1 MKTILLSLLLFSST
15 LLAEEHYRTPIE
27 LPNVDRSMTTAGFW
41 ISHHPSPDATIMT
54 PQAIETF
61 HHRNQQKGLK
71 NIFNII
77 PSFNKNALSNE
88 LQQTLQS
95 MIAQRLCIT
104 PGVQADASWFSN
116 LREIMDLPNVGI
128 TQKPCYGMVIHYT
141 DQRVLPTYEGLYSAS
156 DTSYMFGYFDLLQNS
171 SFDVGTPVVILHT
184 SSDRQWYYVQTEFS
198 DGWMSSNDIARG
210 TEEQI
215 KTFTENTSPAVVIT
229 PHADLYLNQEK
240 TDYYDSIRM
249 GTHLPLLDTT
259 ANEVNVMIPLAEDD
273 GSLSCSIAT
282 MNSEEVHSGFLPYTA
297 RSIYEQAF
305 AMLNQ
310 PYGWGGSF
318 GQQDCSQFLQMVFGT
333 VGITL
338 PRNSA
343 SQAYSDTT
351 LVTFPATASDT
362 ERLSLF
368 QNLPAGQTLLH
379 LPGHIMLYLGTVN
392 GIPYAMHDTTRFP
405 SEDETGISINFLNR
419 VVVSDLS
426 LGATFNHLTYL
437 QRLSD
442 AAGIQ

>member
-27 LPNVDRSMTTAGFW
+27 LPNVDRSMTSAGFW
-41 ISHHPSPDATIMT
+41 ISHHSSPDATIMT
-54 PQAIETF
+54 PQAIEAF
-61 HHRNQQKGLK
+61 HRRNQQKDLK
-71 NIFNII
+71 NIFTII
-77 PSFNKNALSNE
+77 PSFNKNSLSNE

-95 MIAQRLCIT
+95 TIAQGLCSA

-128 TQKPCYGMVIHYT
+128 TQKPCYGMVVHYT

-156 DTSYMFGYFDLLQNS
+156 DSSYCFGYFDLLQNS
-171 SFDVGTPVVILHT
+171 SFDLGTPVVILHV

-198 DGWMSSNDIARG
+198 DGWMPSIDIARA
-210 TEEQI
+210 TEEQV
-215 KTFTENTSPAVVIT
+215 KNFTESKSSAVAIT
-229 PHADLYLNQEK
+229 PHADLYLNQER
-240 TDYYDSIRM
+240 TDYYDTIRM
-249 GTHLPLLDTT
+249 GTSLPLLNTT
-259 ANEVNVMIPLAEDD
+259 SEGVNVMIPIAETD
-273 GSLSCSIAT
+273 GSLSLSVAT
-282 MNSEEVHSGFLPYTA
+282 MNSEEMHPGFLPYTA

-318 GQQDCSQFLQMVFGT
+318 GQQDCSQLMQMIFGT
-333 VGITL
+333 VGLTL

-343 SQAYSDTT
+343 AQAYSDTT

-392 GIPYAMHDTTRFP
+392 CP
-405 SEDETGISINFLNR
+405 
-419 VVVSDLS
+419 
-426 LGATFNHLTYL
+426 ATIRIT
-437 QRLSD
+437 QRRQLKLPTLWLVRLMFFS
-442 AAGIQ
+442 G